1 MEIPG
6 MSLMNFISKQFIDII
21 QWTAEEPGLI
31 AYRFPMQDMEIQNG
45 AQLVVR
51 ETQKAAFFNEGK
63 IADVFSAGTYTL
75 TTQTLPVLTY
85 LQNWDKFF
93 ESPFKSDVYFFDT
106 HDQIDRKWG
115 TTQPLTI
122 RDKEYG
128 PIRIR
133 AFGNYS
139 YAIGDV
145 GPFWSRLVGTAER
158 CTSEM
163 IEGQLRGAI
172 LTAIASYLGQSNIAF
187 IDMAANQETFSQKLT
202 EAIRPALREYGIDL
216 KTFYVQSLSLP
227 DELQQVLDKVS
238 SMNMLGDLNRYT
250 QFQTAQS
257 IPIAAENPGG
267 LAGAGAGLGAGMAIG
282 QAMAQGFN
290 ASAASAPP
298 TSTPAQ
304 PAEDPLVLLEKL
316 GGLLAKG
323 ILTQQEFDA
332 KKAELLA
339 RIK

>member
-1 MEIPG
+1 MGI
-6 MSLMNFISKQFIDII
+6 LDFISKQFIDII
-21 QWTAEEPGLI
+21 QWTAEEPGLL
-31 AYRFPMQDMEIQNG
+31 AYRFPMADMEIQNG

-63 IADVFSAGTYTL
+63 IADIFGPGTYTL
-75 TTQTLPVLTY
+75 NTQTLPVLTY
-85 LQNWDKFF
+85 LKNWDKLF

-106 HDQIDRKWG
+106 KDQIDRKWG

-122 RDKEYG
+122 RDKDYG

-145 GPFWSRLVGTAER
+145 GAFWSRLVGTAER

-163 IEGQLRGAI
+163 IEGQLRGAV
-172 LTAIASYLGQSNIAF
+172 LTAIATTLGQSNIAF
-187 IDMAANQETFSQKLT
+187 LDMAANQEAFSQKLS
-202 EAIRPALREYGIDL
+202 EAIRPTLRDYGIDV
-216 KTFYVQSLSLP
+216 KSFYVQSLSLP
-227 DELQQVLDKVS
+227 EELQRILDKAS

-250 QFQTAQS
+250 QFQTAES
-257 IPIAAENPGG
+257 IPLAAENPGG
-267 LAGAGAGLGAGMAIG
+267 LAGTGASLGAGLAIG
-282 QAMAQGFN
+282 QAMAQGF
-290 ASAASAPP
+290 AHPAPAQAPTAAA
-298 TSTPAQ
+298 PAQ
-304 PAEDPLVLLEKL
+304 PAEDPIALLEKL
-316 GGLLAKG
+316 SGLLAKG

-332 KKAELLA
+332 KKAELLS

>member
-1 MEIPG
+1 MGI
-6 MSLMNFISKQFIDII
+6 LDFISKQFIDVI
-21 QWTAEEPGLI
+21 QWTADEPGVL
-31 AYRFPMQDMEIQNG
+31 ASRFPMSGMEIQNG

-63 IADVFSAGTYTL
+63 IADIFGPGTYTL
-75 TTQTLPVLTY
+75 NTETLPVLTY
-85 LQNWDKFF
+85 LKNWDKFF

-106 HDQIDRKWG
+106 KDQIDRKWG

-145 GPFWSRLVGTAER
+145 GAFWSRLVGTAER
-158 CTSEM
+158 STSEM
-163 IEGQLRGAI
+163 IEGQLRGII
-172 LTAIASYLGQSNIAF
+172 LTAIATTLGQGSVAF
-187 IDMAANQETFSQKLT
+187 LDMAANQEAFSRQLA
-202 EAIRPALREYGIDL
+202 EAIGPALRTYGIEV
-216 KTFYVQSLSLP
+216 KSFYVQSLSLP
-227 DELQQVLDKVS
+227 EELQRVLDKVS
-238 SMNMLGDLNRYT
+238 SMNMLGDLNRYV
-250 QFQTAQS
+250 QFQTAES

-267 LAGAGAGLGAGMAIG
+267 LAGAGAGLGAGLAIG
-282 QAMAQGFN
+282 QTMAQGFGN
-290 ASAASAPP
+290 AAAPASQVQAA
-298 TSTPAQ
+298 PAQ
-304 PAEDPLVLLEKL
+304 PAEDPIQLLEKL

-332 KKAELLA
+332 KKAELLS

>member
-1 MEIPG
+1 MGI
-6 MSLMNFISKQFIDII
+6 LDFISKQFIDVI
-21 QWTAEEPGLI
+21 QWTAEEPGLL
-31 AYRFPMQDMEIQNG
+31 AYRFPMSGMEIQNG

-63 IADVFSAGTYTL
+63 IADIFGPGTYTL

-85 LQNWDKFF
+85 LKNWDKFF

-106 HDQIDRKWG
+106 KDQIDRKWG

-145 GPFWSRLVGTAER
+145 GAFWSRLVGTAER

-163 IEGQLRGAI
+163 IEGQLRGAV
-172 LTAIASYLGQSNIAF
+172 LTAIASTLGQSNVAF
-187 IDMAANQETFSQKLT
+187 IDMAANQEAFSQKLA
-202 EAIRPALREYGIDL
+202 EAIRPALRDYGIDI
-216 KTFYVQSLSLP
+216 KSFYVQSLSLP
-227 DELQQVLDKVS
+227 EELQRILDKAS
-238 SMNMLGDLNRYT
+238 SMNMLGDLNRYA
-250 QFQTAQS
+250 QFQTAES
-257 IPIAAENPGG
+257 IPLAAENPGG

-282 QAMAQGFN
+282 QAMAQGFAN
-290 ASAASAPP
+290 AAPAQAPSAPAA
-298 TSTPAQ
+298 PAQ
-304 PAEDPLVLLEKL
+304 PAEDPIQLLEKL

-332 KKAELLA
+332 KKAELLS

>member
-1 MEIPG
+1 MGI
-6 MSLMNFISKQFIDII
+6 LDFISKQFIDVI
-21 QWTAEEPGLI
+21 QWTADEPGVL
-31 AYRFPMQDMEIQNG
+31 AYRYPMSGMEIQNG

-51 ETQKAAFFNEGK
+51 ETQKAAFFNEGQ
-63 IADVFSAGTYTL
+63 IADIFGPGTHTL

-85 LQNWDKFF
+85 LKNWDKFF
-93 ESPFKSDVYFFDT
+93 ESPFKSDVVFFDT

-158 CTSEM
+158 CTTEM

-172 LTAIASYLGQSNIAF
+172 LTSIATFLGQANVGF
-187 IDMAANQETFSQKLT
+187 IDMAANQEAFSQKLA
-202 EAIRPALREYGIDL
+202 EAITPALRAYGIDIR
-216 KTFYVQSLSLP
+216 TFYVQSLSLP
-227 DELQQVLDKVS
+227 EELQRVLDKVS
-238 SMNMLGDLNRYT
+238 SMNMLGDLQRYA
-250 QFQTAQS
+250 QFQTAES
-257 IPIAAENPGG
+257 IPLAAENPGG

-282 QAMAQGFN
+282 QAMAQGLAPAA
-290 ASAASAPP
+290 ASAA
-298 TSTPAQ
+298 PAQ
-304 PAEDPLVLLEKL
+304 PAEDPIQLLEKL

-332 KKAELLA
+332 KKAELLS